1 VFSVCLVIAAVP
13 AQALPVV
20 MQDNISPPDG
30 SLYSVA
36 LGSPATTFPTTSADT
51 TLSLLG
57 TASTEYN
64 SMGWRSDGFLYGI
77 ELNSIG
83 GTGNYVKI
91 NPSNGSVISTTA
103 IPSLPANWT
112 TVRWDAGDVNNAAD
126 VLYIAN
132 TATVNDLYTLNLAT
146 GSLTSTTPV
155 IISGVNY
162 VADWAYNPNDGF
174 LYGGDSDGD
183 FVKLNPAN
191 GSTVSTRILA
201 SGEAYGAAWYDPTD
215 GDIYVYRNSP
225 TNNKVSVY
233 QVDLDGTPTLVS
245 RWGATGTFLNDGA
258 YVAPIPEPATLLLLG
273 TGLIGF
279 AGIRR
284 KNRT

>member
-1 VFSVCLVIAAVP
+1 
-13 AQALPVV
+13 LPG
-20 MQDNISPPDG
+20 DCCRTG
-30 SLYSVA
+30 T
-36 LGSPATTFPTTSADT
+36 GATGGHAGQYQSAPADT